1 LGLLWVISLLT
12 LKILILLFPFIVR
25 LVPDKIK
32 VGNRFDS
39 DASLVCAI
47 VKVQS
52 NKEVHLTDIEASA
65 LKPWKLGGAV
75 NVGDEDEQSN
85 LDEPILSALE
95 QMNRDR
101 KRQADIVESD
111 LHKSAYDPA
120 IKHCVLG
127 SAAEVERVWSMAG
140 HVLTEHR
147 SSLSP
152 YVFELIMYLKYNSR
166 LWGLKDMVNANV
178 ARKKAT
184 EAAQRRDVMEK
195 DRSEEVEGGQSPT

>member
-1 LGLLWVISLLT
+1 MLT
-12 LKILILLFPFIVR
+12 LQTQNLLFAFIIR

-32 VGNRFDS
+32 IGNKFDS
-39 DASLVCAI
+39 DDSLIRAI
-47 VKVQS
+47 IKVHS
-52 NKEVHLTDIEASA
+52 NKEASLTDNEASK
-65 LKPWKLGGAV
+65 LKPCKLGGAE
-75 NVGDEDEQSN
+75 NVGDEDKQSD
-85 LDEPILSALE
+85 LDELILSVME

-101 KRQADIVESD
+101 KRQADIAESD

-166 LWGLKDMVNANV
+166 LWGLQDVVNANI
-178 ARKKAT
+178 ARKKET
-184 EAAQRRDVMEK
+184 EAGQRRDVMEK
-195 DRSEEVEGGQSPT
+195 DRREEVEGGQSPM

>member
-1 LGLLWVISLLT
+1 MT
-12 LKILILLFPFIVR
+12 
-25 LVPDKIK
+25 
-32 VGNRFDS
+32 
-39 DASLVCAI
+39 ASV
-47 VKVQS
+47 
-52 NKEVHLTDIEASA
+52 
-65 LKPWKLGGAV
+65 LKPWKLGGAE

-166 LWGLKDMVNANV
+166 LWGLKDVVNANV

>member
-12 LKILILLFPFIVR
+12 LKILNLLFPFIVR

-39 DASLVCAI
+39 DASLVRAI
-47 VKVQS
+47 IKVQS

-101 KRQADIVESD
+101 KRQADIVEAD

-166 LWGLKDMVNANV
+166 LWGLKDVVNANV

>member
-1 LGLLWVISLLT
+1 M
-12 LKILILLFPFIVR
+12 LFPLFILR
-25 LVPDKIK
+25 IVPDKFK

-39 DASLVCAI
+39 DALVIRAI
-47 VKVQS
+47 IKVQS
-52 NKEVHLTDIEASA
+52 NKDVNLTDAKA
-65 LKPWKLGGAV
+65 GKLKPWKLVSAGKG
-75 NVGDEDEQSN
+75 GDEDKQSDD
-85 LDEPILSALE
+85 DEPILSVLE

-101 KRQADIVESD
+101 KRQADMAESD

-166 LWGLKDMVNANV
+166 LWGLQDVVNAN
-178 ARKKAT
+178 AERKKGT
-184 EAAQRRDVMEK
+184 EAGQRRDAMEK
-195 DRSEEVEGGQSPT
+195 DRSKERVLFRCIYPVYQRRNWYF

>member
-1 LGLLWVISLLT
+1 MLT
-12 LKILILLFPFIVR
+12 LKILNLLFPFIVR

-39 DASLVCAI
+39 DASLVRAI
-47 VKVQS
+47 IKVQS
-52 NKEVHLTDIEASA
+52 NKEVHLTDIEASV
-65 LKPWKLGGAV
+65 LKPWKLGGAE
-75 NVGDEDEQSN
+75 NVGDEDEQSD
-85 LDEPILSALE
+85 LDEPILLALE

-140 HVLTEHR
+140 HVLTEHG

-166 LWGLKDMVNANV
+166 LWGLKDVVNANV

>member
-1 LGLLWVISLLT
+1 MISLLT
-12 LKILILLFPFIVR
+12 LKILNLLFPFIVR

-39 DASLVCAI
+39 DASLVRAI
-47 VKVQS
+47 IKVQS

-140 HVLTEHR
+140 HVLTEHC

-166 LWGLKDMVNANV
+166 LWGLKDVVNANV
-178 ARKKAT
+178 ARKKET

>member
-1 LGLLWVISLLT
+1 MISLLT
-12 LKILILLFPFIVR
+12 LKILNLLFPFIVR

-39 DASLVCAI
+39 DASLVRAI
-47 VKVQS
+47 IKVQS

-65 LKPWKLGGAV
+65 LKPWKLGGSV

-95 QMNRDR
+95 QMNQDR

-166 LWGLKDMVNANV
+166 LWGLKDVVNANV

>member
-1 LGLLWVISLLT
+1 MISLLT
-12 LKILILLFPFIVR
+12 LKILNLLFPFIVR

-39 DASLVCAI
+39 DASLVRAI
-47 VKVQS
+47 IKVQS
-52 NKEVHLTDIEASA
+52 NKEVHLTDIEASV
-65 LKPWKLGGAV
+65 LKPWKLGGAE

-166 LWGLKDMVNANV
+166 LWGLKDVVNANV